1 MMMMMVT
8 ILFHLLSTYCVPGPV
23 LSISVLLDTHSVLP
37 IENREAGV
45 NFPLCYR
52 GDAGHMH
59 IGREAAVVGFE
70 PRLVRLSNP
79 LE

>member
-1 MMMMMVT
+1 M
-8 ILFHLLSTYCVPGPV
+8 PGPV
-23 LSISVLLDTHSVLP
+23 LSISLLLDTHSVLP

-45 NFPLCYR
+45 NFTLCYR
-52 GDAGHMH
+52 GDAGHVH

-70 PRLVRLSNP
+70 PWLVRLSNP